1 MRDTIYTIPVS
12 EAFEKDCECP
22 LCELERKLENE
33 YVEYVLGA
41 SLMEPD
47 NRKLTNDQGFCR
59 KHFEMIYNKQENKL
73 GLALMM
79 DTHMIEQNKKLNRIM
94 GVVPE
99 GAKENTLSGKFSSL
113 FHKDKG
119 KADKETREDPAA
131 KGSFTI
137 DRVLAYLEEYEH
149 KCYICNK
156 LDYTMNRYIE
166 VIYDLYFSQTEFRK
180 MFELKKGFCLPHL
193 KLMLQYAKKLD
204 SKKRDQVVGVILK
217 MQADN
222 MARVQQELNWFTKKF
237 DYRYDAEPWG
247 NSKDAIPRGIKKLTG
262 PCRFK

>member
-1 MRDTIYTIPVS
+1 MKETIYTIPVS

-22 LCELERKLENE
+22 LCVLETKLENE

-47 NRKLTNDQGFCR
+47 NRKKTNDQGFCR
-59 KHFEMIYNKQENKL
+59 KHFEMVYNKQENKL

-79 DTHMIEQNKKLNRIM
+79 DTHMTEQNKKLSRVM
-94 GVVPE
+94 GVMTE
-99 GAKENTLSGKFSSL
+99 SAKEASLTGKISSL
-113 FHKDKG
+113 FK
-119 KADKETREDPAA
+119 KEKPAKEEKEDPAA
-131 KGSFTI
+131 KGTFTI
-137 DRVLAYLEEYEH
+137 DRVLAYLEDYEE

-156 LDYTMNRYIE
+156 LDYTMNRYVE
-166 VIYDLYFSQTEFRK
+166 VIYDLYFSQADFKRL
-180 MFELKKGFCLPHL
+180 FESKKGFCLPHL

-217 MQADN
+217 MQAEN
-222 MARVQQELNWFTKKF
+222 MERVQQELNWFTKKF

-247 NSKDAIPRGIKKLTG
+247 NSRDAIPRGIKKLTG